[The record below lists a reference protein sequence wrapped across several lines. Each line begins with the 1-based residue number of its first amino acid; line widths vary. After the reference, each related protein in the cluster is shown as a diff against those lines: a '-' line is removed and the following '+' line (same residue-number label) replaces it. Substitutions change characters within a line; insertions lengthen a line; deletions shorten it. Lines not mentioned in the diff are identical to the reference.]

1 LDGFVPTENLRF
13 RDESLIF
20 KVAESATEEEVKRM
34 THYEYPEMTKTLG
47 NFFLSVRTGQFTD
60 SEILVLLGENG
71 TGKTTF
77 IKLLAGI
84 MPPDGAKGIHIHKR
98 VSLCLKIFIMYNFY
112 Y

>member
-1 LDGFVPTENLRF
+1 MPTENLRF
-13 RDESLIF
+13 RDESLVF

-34 THYEYPEMTKTLG
+34 THYEYPEMIKTLG
-47 NFFLSVRTGQFTD
+47 NFSLNVRTGQFTD

-84 MPPDGAKGIHIHKR
+84 MPPDGAKGI
-98 VSLCLKIFIMYNFY
+98 
-112 Y
+112 